1 MAARFHGGIAQMVRR
16 TCKELSRQ
24 TGINQVALSGGVWQ
38 NTFLLAQTVGL
49 LQAEGLQ
56 VLVHRQVP
64 TNDGGLALGQI
75 VVAAARVKAGMVGMD

>member
-1 MAARFHGGIAQMVRR
+1 
-16 TCKELSRQ
+16 
-24 TGINQVALSGGVWQ
+24 VALSGGVWQ

-75 VVAAARVKAGMVGMD
+75 VVATARVKAGMVGMD